1 MLSNSVVSGGFAL
14 LLLYLLA
21 LSVGSHHAMLLC
33 VGCAFA
39 SWFVNIGQDM
49 DHSGTV
55 KVGIVGA
62 VGCGIAAVAIVTAKV
77 LLP

>member
-39 SWFVNIGQDM
+39 SWFVNLGHEMEHGLTI
-49 DHSGTV
+49 
-55 KVGIVGA
+55 KVGLLGA
-62 VGCGIAAVAIVTAKV
+62 FASGLAAAAIVAFKV
-77 LLP
+77 LVP